1 MLAAHFSARH
11 KEAPVGFFHDIFR
24 GHGTGEA
31 GPSGPGIEFINFYL
45 VSNKVKTSAFR
56 RIDLSLDIC

>member
-1 MLAAHFSARH
+1 ML
-11 KEAPVGFFHDIFR
+11 PTVGSGFLRLSDFQKLLEENQWIAEIELSNYGEIFLN
-24 GHGTGEA
+24 
-31 GPSGPGIEFINFYL
+31 PDLL